1 MPNGHP
7 VRRPLGRLYTALWG
21 GCLLMLS
28 QSAAARFAIPGYELV
43 YTAPVETALQADDLR
58 NTAEVWREMF
68 DAAKTRID
76 LGQFY
81 VANQD
86 GSLLD
91 GVLQHLKAAGE
102 RGVKIRFLVEDK
114 GIRISTAET
123 LEQLKAIP
131 NLELRIIPYQKL
143 SGGILHAKYL
153 LVDGEQA
160 FVGSQNF
167 DWRALEHIHE
177 TGLRISDAKVVGQI
191 QAIFE
196 QDWQAQALLAQDKP
210 VAPLP
215 DSPTTAPPQG
225 NYLVASPR
233 AYNPAGVIDSQA
245 ELPRLLAGAKRRVR
259 VQVMDYAPLSFGPER
274 SRPFYAVIDNALR
287 NAAARGVQIELMVAN
302 WNTKKPDIA
311 WLKSLALVPNVQIKV
326 VTIPPASSG
335 FIPFARVIHSKLMTI
350 DDEIAW
356 VGTSNWTG
364 GYLDNSRNLELVMHS
379 AAMSGRLDQLYQQL
393 WNSVYAEPLRLDYDY
408 PTPKPGG
415 ESDKQGAVNPR
426 ALCFYRR
433 QPAFSSAV
441 TSCSALNP
449 SARWPLPLTLLA
461 ASNAFTIAS
470 STASAAAANSAEM

>member
-7 VRRPLGRLYTALWG
+7 SRRPLGRLYKALWG
-21 GCLLMLS
+21 SCLLMLS
-28 QSAAARFAIPGYELV
+28 QSAAARFDIPGYELV
-43 YTAPVETALQADDLR
+43 YTAPAETALQADDLR
-58 NTAEVWREMF
+58 NTAEVWGQMF

-81 VANQD
+81 VANQS

-91 GVLQHLKAAGE
+91 GVLRHLKAAGE
-102 RGVKIRFLVEDK
+102 RGVKIRFLMEEK
-114 GIRISTAET
+114 GVRISTAEM

-196 QDWQAQALLAQDKP
+196 QDWRAQALLAQDRP
-210 VAPLP
+210 VPALP
-215 DSPTTAPPQG
+215 YRPAAETPQG
-225 NYLVASPR
+225 NYLAASPR
-233 AYNPAGVIDSQA
+233 AYNPAGVTDSQV

-259 VQVMDYAPLSFGPER
+259 VQVMDYAPLSFGPAR
-274 SRPFYAVIDNALR
+274 SRPYYAAIDNALR
-287 NAAARGVQIELMVAN
+287 AAAARGVQIELMVAN

-356 VGTSNWTG
+356 IGTSNWTG
-364 GYLDNSRNLELVMHS
+364 GYLDNSRNLELVLHS
-379 AAMSGRLDQLYQQL
+379 AAMSRRLDALYSQL
-393 WNSVYAEPLRLDYDY
+393 WGSVYAEPLRLDYDY
-408 PTPKPGG
+408 PAPKPGG
-415 ESDKQGAVNPR
+415 ES
-426 ALCFYRR
+426 
-433 QPAFSSAV
+433 
-441 TSCSALNP
+441 
-449 SARWPLPLTLLA
+449 
-461 ASNAFTIAS
+461 
-470 STASAAAANSAEM
+470 

>member
-1 MPNGHP
+1 
-7 VRRPLGRLYTALWG
+7 
-21 GCLLMLS
+21 MLS

-102 RGVKIRFLVEDK
+102 RGVKIRFLVEEK

-177 TGLRISDAKVVGQI
+177 TGLRISDARVVGQI

-196 QDWQAQALLAQDKP
+196 QDWQAQAQALLAQDKP
-210 VAPLP
+210 VPALP
-215 DSPTTAPPQG
+215 DAPPTAPRRATIWWPARAPTT
-225 NYLVASPR
+225 
-233 AYNPAGVIDSQA
+233 
-245 ELPRLLAGAKRRVR
+245 RR
-259 VQVMDYAPLSFGPER
+259 G
-274 SRPFYAVIDNALR
+274 
-287 NAAARGVQIELMVAN
+287 
-302 WNTKKPDIA
+302 
-311 WLKSLALVPNVQIKV
+311 
-326 VTIPPASSG
+326 
-335 FIPFARVIHSKLMTI
+335 
-350 DDEIAW
+350 
-356 VGTSNWTG
+356 
-364 GYLDNSRNLELVMHS
+364 
-379 AAMSGRLDQLYQQL
+379 
-393 WNSVYAEPLRLDYDY
+393 
-408 PTPKPGG
+408 
-415 ESDKQGAVNPR
+415 
-426 ALCFYRR
+426 
-433 QPAFSSAV
+433 
-441 TSCSALNP
+441 
-449 SARWPLPLTLLA
+449 
-461 ASNAFTIAS
+461 
-470 STASAAAANSAEM
+470 

>member
-7 VRRPLGRLYTALWG
+7 TRRPFGRLYTALWG

-68 DAAKTRID
+68 DAATTRID

-91 GVLQHLKAAGE
+91 GVLQRLKAAGE
-102 RGVKIRFLVEDK
+102 RGVKIRFLMEEK
-114 GIRISTAET
+114 GIRNSTAET

-177 TGLRISDAKVVGQI
+177 TGLRISDARVVGQI

-210 VAPLP
+210 VPALP
-215 DSPTTAPPQG
+215 DSPPTAPPQG

-233 AYNPAGVIDSQA
+233 AYNPA
-245 ELPRLLAGAKRRVR
+245 
-259 VQVMDYAPLSFGPER
+259 
-274 SRPFYAVIDNALR
+274 
-287 NAAARGVQIELMVAN
+287 
-302 WNTKKPDIA
+302 
-311 WLKSLALVPNVQIKV
+311 
-326 VTIPPASSG
+326 
-335 FIPFARVIHSKLMTI
+335 
-350 DDEIAW
+350 
-356 VGTSNWTG
+356 
-364 GYLDNSRNLELVMHS
+364 
-379 AAMSGRLDQLYQQL
+379 
-393 WNSVYAEPLRLDYDY
+393 
-408 PTPKPGG
+408 
-415 ESDKQGAVNPR
+415 
-426 ALCFYRR
+426 
-433 QPAFSSAV
+433 
-441 TSCSALNP
+441 
-449 SARWPLPLTLLA
+449 
-461 ASNAFTIAS
+461 
-470 STASAAAANSAEM
+470 